1 MADGAAQLGSIDH
14 EAVGLGDFGKA
25 ENWLERQVSR
35 WRSQL
40 EGYRELEGYSGSELP
55 HVDRV
60 GQWLE
65 DHRPAQCHIGIV
77 HGDYQF
83 ANVMFS
89 NTEPKLA
96 AIVDWELSTL
106 GDPLLD
112 LAWML
117 TAWHEPDDPPGHGTA
132 AAVRSGTGCRAAR
145 T

>member
-1 MADGAAQLGSIDH
+1 M
-14 EAVGLGDFGKA
+14 
-25 ENWLERQVSR
+25 SR

-40 EGYRELEGYSGSELP
+40 DGYREFEGYSGSELP

-96 AIVDWELSTL
+96 AMST
-106 GDPLLD
+106 GSSAASAIRCWISCGCSRRGTSP
-112 LAWML
+112 AIRPV
-117 TAWHEPDDPPGHGTA
+117 TAA
-132 AAVRSGTGCRAAR
+132 AAVRSGIGCRVAR